1 MSDRFVVDEGDEM
14 DRKYHQIADDLR
26 TPARELRDQI
36 PEVFKSYAQLHAAA
50 TKDGAISQKTKEL
63 IAIAISV
70 VTKCD
75 GCITAH
81 ARAAALQGATKQEV
95 AEAIGVAI
103 MLSGGPGTV
112 YGPRAYEAFLEYSGQ
127 A

>member
-1 MSDRFVVDEGDEM
+1 MEG
-14 DRKYHQIADDLR
+14 KYHQIADDLR
-26 TPARELRDQI
+26 SPARELRNQI
-36 PEVFKSYAQLHAAA
+36 PEVFKGYAQLHAAA
-50 TKDGAISQKTKEL
+50 IKDGAISQKNKEL

-75 GCITAH
+75 GCITSH
-81 ARAAALQGATKQEV
+81 ARAAALQGASKEEV

-112 YGPRAYEAFLEYSGQ
+112 YGPRAYEAYLEYSEQG
-127 A
+127 